1 MTQQSMTTKKILI
14 TGGAGYIGSHANA
27 LLNALGFETL
37 VLDNL
42 SLGHKESLQ
51 YTSLDVSSGATLT
64 QFLAQLG
71 QNLPRAGGGGHKYPL
86 NNPFKESKSNDKH
99 FADTNLSPHIAQYQT
114 QANSDLLLLRS
125 LQNAHLRTTFIQ
137 ADLSDKA
144 TLDSVFDTYDIE
156 AVMHFAAYAYVG
168 ESVNDPSK
176 YYRNN
181 VANSLNLLE
190 SMRRAN
196 VKNIIFSSTCAT
208 YGNPLHLPITE
219 SHIQNPINP
228 YGYSKLVVENML
240 RDFHNAYGLNYVVL
254 RYFNAAGAS
263 MLFDIGES
271 HNPET
276 HLIPLLLQ
284 TALGQRESLSI
295 FGDDYPTKDGS
306 CVRDYIHI
314 DDLASAHILALK
326 YFLDA
331 KRDGKI
337 GEVFNLGNGEG
348 FSIFELLEC
357 TQDLCGK
364 KIPYV
369 IESRRIGDP
378 AILIG
383 DSSRARDILGWNP
396 YFYKLETILASALR
410 WHTNPRY

>member
-1 MTQQSMTTKKILI
+1 MAQQSMTTKKILI

-51 YTSLDVSSGATLT
+51 YTSLDVASNATLT
-64 QFLAQLG
+64 QFLAQLAK
-71 QNLPRAGGGGHKYPL
+71 NFAGGGKYPL
-86 NNPFKESKSNDKH
+86 NDTFVSQLQASKTQ
-99 FADTNLSPHIAQYQT
+99 TNFDS
-114 QANSDLLLLRS
+114 LLLHS
-125 LQNAHLRTTFIQ
+125 LQNAHLRTTFIH
-137 ADLSDKA
+137 ADLNDKA
-144 TLDSVFDTYDIE
+144 TLDSIFDTYDIE

-190 SMRRAN
+190 SMCRAN

-219 SHIQNPINP
+219 SHTQNPINP
-228 YGYSKLVVENML
+228 YGYSKLVVEHIL
-240 RDFHNAYGLNYVVL
+240 RDFHNAYGLHYVVL

-284 TALGQRESLSI
+284 TALGQRKSLSV

-314 DDLASAHILALK
+314 DDLASAHILALR
-326 YFLDA
+326 YLLDV
-331 KRDGKI
+331 KKNGKV

-357 TQDLCGK
+357 AQDLCGK

-369 IESRRIGDP
+369 IESRRAGDP